1 MTTPFIAPLL
11 GLFGSILVA
20 VFTYWST
27 KQRERDAEWRKEKI
41 VYYKS
46 FVESLSGIVEGNE
59 IPEGHKLYAKAT
71 NNLLLFA
78 PQSVIEALNAFRLE
92 NSVSNKDRSQEKHDA
107 LLAALLLAVRQDIG
121 VHPAGDPATF
131 KPILWAAG
139 INKNAI

>member
-27 KQRERDAEWRKEKI
+27 KKRERDAEWRKEKI

-121 VHPAGDPATF
+121 VHPADDPATF

>member
-121 VHPAGDPATF
+121 VHPADDPATF